1 MSARTLAAV
10 LLTLLSAEG
19 AVAQIYR
26 FGEEGTFSI
35 IGRDPDTG
43 ELGMA
48 VQSKTIAVGSRT
60 RGGKGGVAII
70 AHQAGS
76 NPMYSSIGIE
86 LLEAGMSPQQALDM
100 MLRSDEGR
108 NNRQVSIL
116 DIQGRTAS
124 WTGPA
129 NSEWKGSKCG
139 ANYCAQGNTLAGPGV
154 VDAMAKSFESSRGRL
169 AERLLD
175 ALDAGQA
182 EGGDK
187 RGMESAGLMILKPL
201 AVQGFGDREL
211 DLRVD
216 ESPNPFVELR
226 RILNAVRSGEMVSE
240 ANARLNAKDQKGAL
254 EKAVA
259 ARDKCPTNDNALI
272 TIARIQFEMGQK
284 AQALIAL
291 HQAVALNPS
300 NRKQFLINKNFEGL
314 YNDPEFIAIVN
325 PGNAMI
331 PTKELAK

>member
-1 MSARTLAAV
+1 MLIKTLAPP
-10 LLTLLSAEG
+10 LLLLLFTGSA
-19 AVAQIYR
+19 AAQQYE

-35 IGRDPDTG
+35 IGRDPNTG

-76 NPMYSSIGIE
+76 DPMYSAIGIE
-86 LLEAGMSPQQALDM
+86 LLEVGMTPQQALDM

-124 WTGPA
+124 WTGPS
-129 NSEWKGSKCG
+129 NSDWKGSKCG
-139 ANYCAQGNTLAGPGV
+139 VNYCAQGNTLAGPGV
-154 VDAMAKSFESSRGRL
+154 VDAMAKSFESSSGRL

-175 ALDAGQA
+175 AIDAGEAQ
-182 EGGDK
+182 GGDK
-187 RGMESAGLMILKPL
+187 RGMESASLLILKPL

-216 ESPNPFVELR
+216 DSRNPFVELR

-240 ANARLNAKDQKGAL
+240 ATARINAKDWKGAL

-259 ARDKCPTNDNALI
+259 ARDKCPTNDNALVAI
-272 TIARIQFEMGQK
+272 GRIRLEMGQK
-284 AQALIAL
+284 AEALAAL
-291 HQAVALNPS
+291 SQAVALNP
-300 NRKQFLINKNFEGL
+300 NNKKQLQVNKSFESL
-314 YNDPEFIAIVN
+314 YKDPEFVSIVGTN
-325 PGNAMI
+325 
-331 PTKELAK
+331 

>member
-1 MSARTLAAV
+1 MFIEKLTPPLLILLFTGAA
-10 LLTLLSAEG
+10 A
-19 AVAQIYR
+19 AQQYE

-35 IGRDPDTG
+35 IGRDPNTG

-76 NPMYSSIGIE
+76 DPMYSAIGIE
-86 LLEAGMSPQQALDM
+86 LLEVGMTPQQALDM

-116 DIQGRTAS
+116 DIHGRTAS
-124 WTGPA
+124 WTGPS
-129 NSEWKGSKCG
+129 NSDWKGSKCG
-139 ANYCAQGNTLAGPGV
+139 VNYCAQGNTLAGPGV
-154 VDAMAKSFESSRGRL
+154 VDSMANSFESSSGRL

-175 ALDAGQA
+175 ALEAGEAQ
-182 EGGDK
+182 GGDK
-187 RGMESAGLMILKPL
+187 RGMESAGLLILKPL

-216 ESPNPFVELR
+216 DSRNPFVELR

-240 ANARLNAKDQKGAL
+240 ATARINAKDLKGAL

-259 ARDKCPTNDNALI
+259 ARDKCPTNDNALVAI
-272 TIARIQFEMGQK
+272 GRIHLEMGQK
-284 AQALIAL
+284 AEALAAL
-291 HQAVALNPS
+291 SQAVALNP
-300 NRKQFLINKNFEGL
+300 NNKKQLQVNKNFESL
-314 YNDPEFIAIVN
+314 YKDPEFVSIVGPN
-325 PGNAMI
+325 
-331 PTKELAK
+331 

>member
-1 MSARTLAAV
+1 MIVKAIAMPLLFL
-10 LLTLLSAEG
+10 LLTG
-19 AVAQIYR
+19 AAAAQQYE

-35 IGRDPDTG
+35 IGRDPGTG

-76 NPMYSSIGIE
+76 DPMYSAIGIE
-86 LLEAGMSPQQALDM
+86 LLEAGMTPQQALDM

-116 DIQGRTAS
+116 DMQGRTAS
-124 WTGPA
+124 WTGPS
-129 NSEWKGSKCG
+129 NSDWKGSKCG
-139 ANYCAQGNTLAGPGV
+139 VNYCAQGNTLAGPGV
-154 VDAMAKSFESSRGRL
+154 VDAMAKSFESSSGRL

-175 ALDAGQA
+175 ALESGEAQ
-182 EGGDK
+182 GGDK

-216 ESPNPFVELR
+216 DSRNPFVELR
-226 RILNAVRSGEMVSE
+226 RILNAVRSGEMVTE
-240 ANARLNAKDQKGAL
+240 ANARINAKDLKGAL

-259 ARDKCPTNDNALI
+259 ARDKCPTNDNALVA
-272 TIARIQFEMGQK
+272 IARIQLELGQK
-284 AQALIAL
+284 AEAIAALS
-291 HQAVALNPS
+291 QAVALNP
-300 NRKQFLINKNFEGL
+300 NNKKQLQVNKSFEGL
-314 YNDPEFIAIVN
+314 YKDPEFISLVGPN
-325 PGNAMI
+325 
-331 PTKELAK
+331 

>member
-1 MSARTLAAV
+1 MRRTTPA
-10 LLTLLSAEG
+10 LLILSAG
-19 AVAQIYR
+19 AAFAQRYE

-35 IGRDPDTG
+35 IGRDPATG
-43 ELGMA
+43 QLGMA

-76 NPMYSSIGIE
+76 DPMYSAIGIE
-86 LLEAGMSPQQALDM
+86 LLQAGMNPQQALDM

-108 NNRQVSIL
+108 DHRQVSIL

-124 WTGPA
+124 WTGPG
-129 NSEWKGSKCG
+129 NSDWKGSKCG

-154 VDAMAKSFESSRGRL
+154 VDAMAKSFESSSGPL

-182 EGGDK
+182 QGGDK

-216 ESPNPFVELR
+216 DSRNPFVELR
-226 RILNAVRSGEMVSE
+226 RILNAVRSGEMVSA
-240 ANARLNAKDQKGAL
+240 ANAKINAKDLKGAL
-254 EKAVA
+254 ETAVA
-259 ARDKCPTNDNALI
+259 ARDKCPTNDNALV
-272 TIARIQFEMGQK
+272 TLARVHLEMGKK
-284 AQALIAL
+284 AEALADL
-291 HQAVALNPS
+291 RQAVALNAS
-300 NRKQFLINKNFEGL
+300 NKKQLRINKSFEGL
-314 YNDPEFIAIVN
+314 YQDPEFIAIVGTN
-325 PGNAMI
+325 
-331 PTKELAK
+331 

>member
-1 MSARTLAAV
+1 MLIKAFAPP
-10 LLTLLSAEG
+10 LLILLFAG
-19 AVAQIYR
+19 AAVAQQYE

-35 IGRDPDTG
+35 IGRDSSTG

-76 NPMYSSIGIE
+76 DPMYSAIGIE
-86 LLEAGMSPQQALDM
+86 LLEAGMTPQQALDM

-108 NNRQVSIL
+108 NSRQVSIL

-124 WTGPA
+124 WTGPS
-129 NSEWKGSKCG
+129 NSDWKGSKCG
-139 ANYCAQGNTLAGPGV
+139 VNYCAQGNTLAGPGV
-154 VDAMAKSFESSRGRL
+154 VDAMAKSFESSSGRL

-175 ALDAGQA
+175 ALEAGEA

-187 RGMESAGLMILKPL
+187 RGMESTGLLVLKPL

-216 ESPNPFVELR
+216 DSRNPFVELR
-226 RILNAVRSGEMVSE
+226 RILNAVRSGEMISE
-240 ANARLNAKDQKGAL
+240 ANARINAKDLKGAL
-254 EKAVA
+254 EKAMA
-259 ARDKCPTNDNALI
+259 AQDKCPTNDNALVS
-272 TIARIQFEMGQK
+272 IARIRLEMGQK
-284 AQALIAL
+284 AEALAAIS
-291 HQAVALNPS
+291 QAVALNPNNKKQLRL
-300 NRKQFLINKNFEGL
+300 NRNFEGL
-314 YNDPEFIAIVN
+314 Y
-325 PGNAMI
+325 
-331 PTKELAK
+331 K

>member
-1 MSARTLAAV
+1 MVIKALAP
-10 LLTLLSAEG
+10 LLPILLFAG
-19 AVAQIYR
+19 AAVAQQYE

-35 IGRDPDTG
+35 IGRDPNTG

-76 NPMYSSIGIE
+76 DPMYSAIGIQ
-86 LLEAGMSPQQALDM
+86 LLEAGMTPQQALDM

-124 WTGPA
+124 WTGES
-129 NSEWKGSKCG
+129 NSDWKGSKCG
-139 ANYCAQGNTLAGPGV
+139 VNYCAQGNTLAGPGV
-154 VDAMAKSFESSRGRL
+154 VDSMAKSFESSSGRL

-175 ALDAGQA
+175 ALESGEAQ
-182 EGGDK
+182 GGDK
-187 RGMESAGLMILKPL
+187 RGMESAGLLILKPL

-216 ESPNPFVELR
+216 DSRNPFVELR

-240 ANARLNAKDQKGAL
+240 ATARINAKDLKGAL

-259 ARDKCPTNDNALI
+259 ARDKCPTNDNALVA
-272 TIARIQFEMGQK
+272 IARIQLEMGQR
-284 AQALIAL
+284 AEALTAL
-291 HQAVALNPS
+291 SQAVVLNP
-300 NRKQFLINKNFEGL
+300 NNKRQLRVNKSFESL
-314 YNDPEFIAIVN
+314 YKDPEFIFIVGLN
-325 PGNAMI
+325 
-331 PTKELAK
+331 